1 MNKFIAVT
9 ALYTLGMTLGIL
21 TMIHGWGL
29 EAKSWWWIIG
39 VGIIIKIIIETM
51 NIISKEK

>member
-1 MNKFIAVT
+1 MNKWIATMSLWTFAV
-9 ALYTLGMTLGIL
+9 MLGIL

-39 VGIIIKIIIETM
+39 GGIIVKILVDVMLHLSRRE
-51 NIISKEK
+51 